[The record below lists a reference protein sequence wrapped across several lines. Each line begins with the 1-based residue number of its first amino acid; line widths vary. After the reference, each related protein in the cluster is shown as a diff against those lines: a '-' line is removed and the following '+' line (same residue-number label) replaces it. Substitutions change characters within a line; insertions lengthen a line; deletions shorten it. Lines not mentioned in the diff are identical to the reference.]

1 MMRSRMKKIVIG
13 ILLAGFVWGA
23 VLATMIWRFGLH
35 DHAAES
41 DCIIVLGAAV
51 RGDQPSPV
59 FEERLHH
66 AIKLYHAG
74 LAAKLL
80 FTGGVGDGQELSE
93 GEVARRF
100 AVQHAVPSSD
110 ILIEERSRTTKQNLS
125 EAQLVMGSQG
135 LRSAIIVSDPLHMK
149 RALMMAKGLGL
160 DAVSSPTPSSRYRSV
175 RTKLGFLARELYF
188 YHHYLV
194 TGN

>member
-1 MMRSRMKKIVIG
+1 M
-13 ILLAGFVWGA
+13 
-23 VLATMIWRFGLH
+23 
-35 DHAAES
+35 
-41 DCIIVLGAAV
+41 
-51 RGDQPSPV
+51 
-59 FEERLHH
+59 
-66 AIKLYHAG
+66 
-74 LAAKLL
+74 
-80 FTGGVGDGQELSE
+80 
-93 GEVARRF
+93 ARRF
-100 AVQHAVPSSD
+100 AGQYAVPSSD

-125 EAQLVMGSQG
+125 EAQLVMDSQG

-149 RALMMAKGLGL
+149 RALMMAEGLGL